1 MITSYTFIST
11 ESISCCRTEYY
22 RVGRV
27 AGCCAVWL
35 LSVKK
40 YSIHCIALLG
50 CYMALTGSYG

>member
-11 ESISCCRTEYY
+11 ESISYCWTEYY

-40 YSIHCIALLG
+40 NTPLHRSSRMLHGIDW
-50 CYMALTGSYG
+50 